1 MEVLIINPLILLRI
15 ITLELEKCIAIKN
28 NRVASLQRLS
38 DKYLKRVKAAQLKII
53 TLILKSLVKKK
64 TSTNK
69 HLSTRLIISI
79 GHSVQITLF
88 RLMNPKSLK
97 VATTNNL
104 LLEITA
110 RLTKLTM
117 SINLL
122 MLISKAS
129 LKNLSRLK
137 HLNRTMDLV
146 VVVVR
151 FLKCVP

>member
-1 MEVLIINPLILLRI
+1 MVSQELCLVVEVLIINPLILLRI
-15 ITLELEKCIAIKN
+15 ITLELEKCIVIKN

-53 TLILKSLVKKK
+53 TLILKNLVKKK
-64 TSTNK
+64 TNTNK

-97 VATTNNL
+97 VVTTSNL

-117 SINLL
+117 
-122 MLISKAS
+122 
-129 LKNLSRLK
+129 
-137 HLNRTMDLV
+137 
-146 VVVVR
+146 
-151 FLKCVP
+151 